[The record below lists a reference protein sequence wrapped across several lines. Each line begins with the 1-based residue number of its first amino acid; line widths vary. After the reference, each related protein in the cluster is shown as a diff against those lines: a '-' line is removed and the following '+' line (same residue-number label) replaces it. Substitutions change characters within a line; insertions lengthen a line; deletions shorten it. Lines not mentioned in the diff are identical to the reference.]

1 MCHRTVVKDRVHT
14 EQLAE
19 RLASRGLRPTAQRE
33 HVYRVLL
40 QHRDHPTAEQ
50 VFMRA
55 KKSMPDISMATVYNC
70 LEALAKCGLL
80 KEVNVDRFAM
90 RYCPNMEEHWHFRC
104 DKCGEVFD
112 IDVPPAKLRP
122 EMPKGFQPTA
132 FEISVRGACPNCAKN
147 S

>member
-1 MCHRTVVKDRVHT
+1 MKDRVHS
-14 EQLAE
+14 EQLGE
-19 RLASRGLRPTAQRE
+19 RLAGRGLRPTAQRE
-33 HVYRVLL
+33 HVYRVML
-40 QHRDHPTAEQ
+40 QERDHPTAEQ

-55 KKSMPDISMATVYNC
+55 KKGMPDISMATVYNC
-70 LEALAKCGLL
+70 LDALVKCGLV

-104 DKCGEVFD
+104 DTCGEVFD

-132 FEISVRGACPNCAKN
+132 YEISVRGACPNCAKAN
-147 S
+147 

>member
-1 MCHRTVVKDRVHT
+1 VWHRTFVKGRVNT
-14 EQLAE
+14 EHLGE
-19 RLASRGLRPTAQRE
+19 RLVSRGLRPTVQRE

-55 KKSMPDISMATVYNC
+55 KKSMPEISMATVYNC
-70 LEALAKCGLL
+70 LETFAKCGLVR
-80 KEVNVDRFAM
+80 EVNVDRFAM

-104 DKCGEVFD
+104 DTCGEVFD

-122 EMPKGFQPTA
+122 EMPKGFQPIA
-132 FEISVRGACPNCAKN
+132 FEISVRGACPKCAN